1 MSKGSKGSKPKK
13 PKGSKPKKP
22 NGWKY
27 MTPWERVRNL
37 VGLSIFLVPMVYGTA
52 TVLFSGTV
60 NRAFHHSEECT
71 ITAAI
76 SRSSGSRSFSSSSSI
91 YIQSPDCSD
100 LVYQGKY
107 HGLSDDE
114 LVERIREFKG
124 QKVSVEVG
132 VWQMPFSPTMI
143 VGVEGLDLSK

>member
-1 MSKGSKGSKPKK
+1 MSRGSKGSKPKK
-13 PKGSKPKKP
+13 QGPKKP
-22 NGWKY
+22 KRWRELKFTDKVFVVGFG
-27 MTPWERVRNL
+27 MVVL
-37 VGLSIFLVPMVYGTA
+37 VMVYGVA

-76 SRSSGSRSFSSSSSI
+76 SRSSGSRSYSSSSSI

-124 QKVSVEVG
+124 QRVSVEVG
-132 VWQMPFSPTMI
+132 VWQLPFSPTMI
-143 VGVEGLDLSK
+143 VGIEGLDLSK

>member
-1 MSKGSKGSKPKK
+1 MSRGSKGSKPRRQG
-13 PKGSKPKKP
+13 PKQQVTVG
-22 NGWKY
+22 
-27 MTPWERVRNL
+27 ERVRAWLFLL
-37 VGLSIFLVPMVYGTA
+37 VFGVPVVYGVA

-76 SRSSGSRSFSSSSSI
+76 SRSSGSRSYSSSSSI

-143 VGVEGLDLSK
+143 VGIEGLDLSK

>member
-1 MSKGSKGSKPKK
+1 MSRGSKGSKPKK
-13 PKGSKPKKP
+13 QGPKKP
-22 NGWKY
+22 KRWRELKFTDKVFVVGFG
-27 MTPWERVRNL
+27 MVVL
-37 VGLSIFLVPMVYGTA
+37 VMVYGVA
-52 TVLFSGTV
+52 TVLLQGTV

-76 SRSSGSRSFSSSSSI
+76 SRSSGFRSYSSSSSI

-132 VWQMPFSPTMI
+132 VWQMPFSATRI

>member
-1 MSKGSKGSKPKK
+1 MSKGSKGSKPRRQG
-13 PKGSKPKKP
+13 PKQQVTVG
-22 NGWKY
+22 
-27 MTPWERVRNL
+27 ERVRAWLFLL
-37 VGLSIFLVPMVYGTA
+37 VFGVPVVYGTA

-76 SRSSGSRSFSSSSSI
+76 SRSSGSRSYSSSSSI

-143 VGVEGLDLSK
+143 VGIEGLDLSK

>member
-1 MSKGSKGSKPKK
+1 MSRGSKGSKPKK
-13 PKGSKPKKP
+13 QGPKKP
-22 NGWKY
+22 KRWRELKFTDKVFVVGFG
-27 MTPWERVRNL
+27 MVVL
-37 VGLSIFLVPMVYGTA
+37 VMVYGVA
-52 TVLFSGTV
+52 TVLLQGTV

-76 SRSSGSRSFSSSSSI
+76 SRSSGSRSYSSSSSI

-132 VWQMPFSPTMI
+132 VWQLPFSPTMI
-143 VGVEGLDLSK
+143 VGIEGLDLSK

>member
-1 MSKGSKGSKPKK
+1 MSSGAVSKGSKDSKPKK
-13 PKGSKPKKP
+13 PKHWRELKLTDKVFVVGFGS
-22 NGWKY
+22 
-27 MTPWERVRNL
+27 VVL
-37 VGLSIFLVPMVYGTA
+37 VMVYGIA

-132 VWQMPFSPTMI
+132 VWQMPFSATRI
-143 VGVEGLDLSK
+143 VGIEGLDLSK

>member
-1 MSKGSKGSKPKK
+1 MSRGSKGSKPRRQG
-13 PKGSKPKKP
+13 PKQQVTVG
-22 NGWKY
+22 
-27 MTPWERVRNL
+27 ERIRAGLFLL
-37 VGLSIFLVPMVYGTA
+37 VFGGLFVYGTA
-52 TVLFSGTV
+52 TVLFQGTV

-76 SRSSGSRSFSSSSSI
+76 SRSSGFRSYSSSSSI

-132 VWQMPFSPTMI
+132 VWQVPFSATRI
-143 VGVEGLDLSK
+143 VGIEGLDLSK

>member
-13 PKGSKPKKP
+13 QGPKQQVTVG
-22 NGWKY
+22 
-27 MTPWERVRNL
+27 ERVRAWLFLL
-37 VGLSIFLVPMVYGTA
+37 VFVGPIVYAVA
-52 TVLFSGTV
+52 TVLFSGIV

-76 SRSSGSRSFSSSSSI
+76 SRSSGSRSYSSSSSI

-124 QKVSVEVG
+124 QKVGVEVG
-132 VWQMPFSPTMI
+132 VWQLPFSPTMI
-143 VGVEGLDLSK
+143 VGIEGLDLSK

>member
-1 MSKGSKGSKPKK
+1 MSKGSKGSKPRRQG
-13 PKGSKPKKP
+13 PKQQVTVG
-22 NGWKY
+22 
-27 MTPWERVRNL
+27 ERVRAWLFLL
-37 VGLSIFLVPMVYGTA
+37 VFGVPVVYGTA

-76 SRSSGSRSFSSSSSI
+76 SRSSGSRSYSSSSSI

-132 VWQMPFSPTMI
+132 VWQMPFSATRI

>member
-1 MSKGSKGSKPKK
+1 MSRGSKGSKPKK
-13 PKGSKPKKP
+13 QGPKKP
-22 NGWKY
+22 KRWRELKFTDKVFVVGFG
-27 MTPWERVRNL
+27 MVVL
-37 VGLSIFLVPMVYGTA
+37 VMVYGVA

-76 SRSSGSRSFSSSSSI
+76 SRSSGSRSYSSSSSI

-132 VWQMPFSPTMI
+132 VWQMPFSATRI

>member
-1 MSKGSKGSKPKK
+1 MSKGSKGSKPRRQG
-13 PKGSKPKKP
+13 PKQQVTVG
-22 NGWKY
+22 
-27 MTPWERVRNL
+27 ERVRAWLFLL
-37 VGLSIFLVPMVYGTA
+37 VFGVPVVYGTA

-76 SRSSGSRSFSSSSSI
+76 SRSSGFRSYSSSSSI

-143 VGVEGLDLSK
+143 VGVEGVDLSK

>member
-1 MSKGSKGSKPKK
+1 MSRGSKGSKPKK
-13 PKGSKPKKP
+13 QGPKKP
-22 NGWKY
+22 KRWRELKFTDKVFVVGFG
-27 MTPWERVRNL
+27 MVVL
-37 VGLSIFLVPMVYGTA
+37 VMVYGVA
-52 TVLFSGTV
+52 TVLLQGTV

-132 VWQMPFSPTMI
+132 VWQMPFSATRI

>member
-1 MSKGSKGSKPKK
+1 MSKGSKGSKPRRQG
-13 PKGSKPKKP
+13 PKQQVTVG
-22 NGWKY
+22 
-27 MTPWERVRNL
+27 ERVRAWLFLL
-37 VGLSIFLVPMVYGTA
+37 VFGVPVVYGTA

-76 SRSSGSRSFSSSSSI
+76 SRSSGSRSYSSSSSI

-132 VWQMPFSPTMI
+132 VWQMPFSATRI
-143 VGVEGLDLSK
+143 VGIEGLDLSK

>member
-1 MSKGSKGSKPKK
+1 MSRGSKGSKPRRQG
-13 PKGSKPKKP
+13 PKQQVTVG
-22 NGWKY
+22 
-27 MTPWERVRNL
+27 ERVRAWLFLL
-37 VGLSIFLVPMVYGTA
+37 VFGVPVVYGTA

-76 SRSSGSRSFSSSSSI
+76 SRSSGSRSYSSSSSI

-132 VWQMPFSPTMI
+132 VWQMPFSATRI

>member
-1 MSKGSKGSKPKK
+1 MSRGSKGSKPRRQG
-13 PKGSKPKKP
+13 PKQQVTVG
-22 NGWKY
+22 
-27 MTPWERVRNL
+27 ERIRAGLFLL
-37 VGLSIFLVPMVYGTA
+37 VFGGLFVYGTA
-52 TVLFSGTV
+52 TVLFQGTV

-76 SRSSGSRSFSSSSSI
+76 SRSSGSRSYSSSSSI

-132 VWQMPFSPTMI
+132 VWQVPFSATRI
-143 VGVEGLDLSK
+143 VGIEGLDLSK